1 MRAASIS
8 LDPGQF
14 LFARLEGLVTT
25 LSVRE
30 MADETCNHHQ
40 FVFTLSAILPMLFAC
55 AQLHGFLLLMIM
67 LQQQQLHAT
76 HRALFFDFNRAAA
89 KLRRLNKRRKN
100 RRVWVR
106 PGRTE
111 QWWINLWTGVLEE
124 QEWHS
129 NLRMDRAS
137 FLELVENVRPLLEPD
152 PRNFRADVMSVEKKV
167 AMTLY
172 YLKDQG
178 SYRMTCNTFGVSL
191 PCLSRTVKAVCAS
204 INAVLGPEYLRLPKD
219 VNEMKGMIGCFE
231 NRFGFPQAFGCLD
244 GTHIPIKQPTE
255 NSHDYF
261 CYKMKFSLNV
271 QALCDYRGVF
281 LDVEIMWPGSVHD
294 ARVYANSQLNKHFVE
309 KTLPMTYRSLL
320 PGTDRIPPLI
330 LGDPAYPLLPN
341 VMKEYGEEAY
351 NEKAVYNQVLR
362 GTRNQIECAYGR
374 LKARWQ
380 ILNRAMDIKLEDVP
394 VVIHTCFILH
404 NFCELKGCQLN
415 EEYVE
420 RQMQLN
426 ISDRCC
432 SHHNQPDRL
441 YTYNTATGVYYRQII
456 TDFLKEHM

>member
-1 MRAASIS
+1 MNKDLQTCGCLLIASATPNNLSPSKNSFKNATFFAMILRASLHDPGLDTDPGQFIAEFYVYTSPGWVRVGSIS
-8 LDPGQF
+8 ADPGQF
-14 LFARLEGLVTT
+14 LFRSVERAGNE
-25 LSVRE
+25 LSVRK
-30 MADETCNHHQ
+30 MADEPCNHQ
-40 FVFTLSAILPMLFAC
+40 FMLTLSAVLPMLFAC
-55 AQLHGFLLLMIM
+55 AQLHGFLILMLM
-67 LQQQQLHAT
+67 LQQQQLQAT
-76 HRALFFDFNRAAA
+76 HRALFLDFNRAAI
-89 KLRRLNKRRKN
+89 KFRKLNKRRKN

-124 QEWHS
+124 QEWQS

-137 FLELVENVRPLLEPD
+137 FLELVEKVRPLLEPD
-152 PRNFRADVMSVEKKV
+152 PQNFRPDVMSVEKKV

-178 SYRMTCNTFGVSL
+178 SYRMTCNSFGVSL
-191 PCLSRTVKAVCAS
+191 PSLSRTAKAVCAG

-219 VNEMKGMIGCFE
+219 VNEMKEIMGRFE

-271 QALCDYRGVF
+271 QALCDHRGVF

-294 ARVYANSQLNKHFVE
+294 ARVYANSQLNKHFIE

-341 VMKEYGEEAY
+341 VMKEYGEDAV
-351 NEKAVYNQVLR
+351 NEKTVYNQVLR
-362 GTRNQIECAYGR
+362 GARNQIECAFGR
-374 LKARWQ
+374 LKA
-380 ILNRAMDIKLEDVP
+380 
-394 VVIHTCFILH
+394 
-404 NFCELKGCQLN
+404 
-415 EEYVE
+415 
-420 RQMQLN
+420 
-426 ISDRCC
+426 
-432 SHHNQPDRL
+432 
-441 YTYNTATGVYYRQII
+441 
-456 TDFLKEHM
+456 